1 MQLRVAGLAIGALGA
16 VLLVIGALL
25 PWITVLDQSPNG
37 LDLEDGWLTVG
48 LGVAALVI
56 LLLITIFG
64 RTGRWMALIGGFL
77 VLAMSVLN
85 SFAAVRDM
93 DLGAADLL
101 LGASVAYGL
110 YVVLIGGILMGLGSL
125 VLLVLGAK
133 GSRGRTASS
142 SWPWWKA

>member
-1 MQLRVAGLAIGALGA
+1 MQLRVAGLATGALGA

-25 PWITVLDQSPNG
+25 PWLTVHDQSHNG

-56 LLLITIFG
+56 LLLVTIFG

-77 VLAMSVLN
+77 VLAMGVLN
-85 SFAAVRDM
+85 TFAAVIDM
-93 DLGAADLL
+93 DLGAADAL

-110 YVVLIGGILMGLGSL
+110 YVVLIGGILMGLAGL
-125 VLLVLGAK
+125 ALLVLGAK
-133 GSRGRTASS
+133 GSLGRTASS
-142 SWPWWKA
+142 S